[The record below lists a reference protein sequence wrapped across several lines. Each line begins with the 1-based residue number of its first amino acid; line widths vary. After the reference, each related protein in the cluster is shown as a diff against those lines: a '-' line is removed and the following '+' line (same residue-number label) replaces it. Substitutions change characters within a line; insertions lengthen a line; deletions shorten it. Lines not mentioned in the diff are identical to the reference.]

1 MSKPQHPQ
9 LAAIDLGSNSFHL
22 SIARLVQGEI
32 QMVERIGE
40 RIQLASSLS
49 DDRILTDD
57 AISRGLS
64 CLERFAQRLQGIPRE
79 SIRIVGTNTLRA
91 ARNRQQF
98 ILPAESLLEC
108 PVEVISGREE
118 ARLIYLGVAHTHSD
132 DQERRLVVDIGGG
145 STELTIGE
153 RFSPMELE
161 SLHMGCISHS
171 LRFFSNGQLNKKS
184 FQKAVNA
191 AHSELLNIRTH
202 YLKRGWSDV
211 VGSSGTIKA
220 AYQLLNQNEHHH
232 PITLKFLYTLRDQLI
247 GFDSLDNIKLQGIKD
262 NRAAIMPGGIA
273 ILIAT
278 FEAFEI
284 ESMSYSVGA
293 LREGL
298 LYDQIGRRQHE
309 DVRERTIT
317 ALMERYFVDESY
329 ARNVETTALKCLA
342 QTDLDSMVNR
352 ELLGWSSRLHEIGL
366 AISHSHFQK
375 HGSYLI
381 RHSDLVG
388 FNQREQQLLAL
399 LVRNH
404 RRKMYLSELESF
416 NPIQKSQL
424 ISLTLLLRLAIALHH
439 SRQPEQVPDLKLDL
453 KPGKK
458 LTLKF
463 PKGWLENHPLTQ
475 ADLEQEAGYLKAIGI
490 ILKFN

>member
-40 RIQLASSLS
+40 KIQLASSLN
-49 DDRILTDD
+49 DDRILSDD

-64 CLERFAQRLQGIPRE
+64 CLERFAQRLKGIPRD

-98 ILPAESLLEC
+98 IQAAESLLEC

-161 SLHMGCISHS
+161 SLHMGCISYS
-171 LRFFSNGQLNKKS
+171 LRFFSNGQLNKQS
-184 FQKAVNA
+184 FQRAINA
-191 AHSELLNIRTH
+191 AHSELLNIRSH
-202 YLKRGWSDV
+202 YLRRGWNDV

-220 AYQLLNQNEHHH
+220 AFHLLNQDKHHH
-232 PITLKFLYTLRDQLI
+232 PITLKFLHSLKQQLI
-247 GFDSLDNIKLQGIKD
+247 GFDSLDKIQLRGIKD

-273 ILIAT
+273 ILIAV
-278 FEAFEI
+278 FEALEI
-284 ESMSYSVGA
+284 ESMSHSEGA

-317 ALMERYFVDESY
+317 ALMERYFVDMDY
-329 ARNVETTALKCLA
+329 ASNVETTALRCLA
-342 QTDLDSMVNR
+342 QTELDSNVNR

-366 AISHSHFQK
+366 AISHSQFQK

-388 FNQREQQLLAL
+388 FNQREQQQLAL

-404 RRKMYLSELESF
+404 RRKMALSELESF
-416 NPIQKSQL
+416 NPSQRL
-424 ISLTLLLRLAIALHH
+424 QLLSLTILLRLAIALHH
-439 SRQPEQVPDLKLDL
+439 SRQPEQVPDLKLNL
-453 KPGKK
+453 NSGKK

-463 PKGWLENHPLTQ
+463 PKDWLESHPLTQ
-475 ADLEQEAGYLKAIGI
+475 ADLEQEAGYLKAIGVT
-490 ILKFN
+490 LKFN